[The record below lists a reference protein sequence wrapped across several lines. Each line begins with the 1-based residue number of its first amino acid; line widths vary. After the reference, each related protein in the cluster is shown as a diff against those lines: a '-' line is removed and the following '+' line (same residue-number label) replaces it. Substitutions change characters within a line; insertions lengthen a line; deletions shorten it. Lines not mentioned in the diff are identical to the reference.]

1 MNDKVLDQQ
10 LESIFQRLSQLREA
24 PISLAELT
32 LGVEEI
38 STALKEFRI
47 TNMDIRRPGL
57 EVLADSENPNQ
68 TILDAIKAHVAVL
81 DKDSTIIAVN
91 DAWKQFARSNG
102 DPSLA
107 HTCEGVNY
115 LAVCRR
121 AVSRGNHEAAQALD
135 GLQSVLAGVEN
146 CFTLEYPCHAP
157 TKEAWY
163 ILQAAPLNGGY
174 EGAVVIHIDITA
186 RRLAEEMLLQEHN
199 LLRTLIDNLPD
210 YIYFKDIKSR
220 FIVANRAL
228 AQIMGA
234 ESPDDMVGKTD
245 FDYYPDEIA
254 TEYYSDE
261 QTIFIDGQPLVGKE
275 EPHLD
280 SMGNRRWMLTTKI
293 PLKNEAG
300 EVIGLVGISR
310 DITERKKIEL
320 EKEQLIND
328 ISQHRQQLRA
338 LTGRLA
344 EAQETERKNLAR
356 ELHDQVGQSLTAL
369 NLNLSAVRTRIKNSP
384 PQSMETTMSLID
396 DSLALLEQTTEC
408 IQDVMAD
415 LRPPVLDDYGLVAAI
430 RWYGEQLVGRV
441 MFKFTVK
448 GKEPTPRL
456 APAKEHTL
464 FRIAQEALLNVAK
477 HAQAQKVTVI
487 VETEEEL
494 VRIVVIDDGLGFEL
508 QRPIDQFSWGL
519 LTMKERAEAIG
530 GRWQIESKLTQGT
543 RLTVE
548 VPR

>member
-1 MNDKVLDQQ
+1 
-10 LESIFQRLSQLREA
+10 
-24 PISLAELT
+24 
-32 LGVEEI
+32 
-38 STALKEFRI
+38 
-47 TNMDIRRPGL
+47 
-57 EVLADSENPNQ
+57 
-68 TILDAIKAHVAVL
+68 
-81 DKDSTIIAVN
+81 
-91 DAWKQFARSNG
+91 
-102 DPSLA
+102 
-107 HTCEGVNY
+107 
-115 LAVCRR
+115 
-121 AVSRGNHEAAQALD
+121 
-135 GLQSVLAGVEN
+135 
-146 CFTLEYPCHAP
+146 
-157 TKEAWY
+157 
-163 ILQAAPLNGGY
+163 
-174 EGAVVIHIDITA
+174 
-186 RRLAEEMLLQEHN
+186 
-199 LLRTLIDNLPD
+199 
-210 YIYFKDIKSR
+210 
-220 FIVANRAL
+220 
-228 AQIMGA
+228 
-234 ESPDDMVGKTD
+234 
-245 FDYYPDEIA
+245 
-254 TEYYSDE
+254 
-261 QTIFIDGQPLVGKE
+261 
-275 EPHLD
+275 
-280 SMGNRRWMLTTKI
+280 
-293 PLKNEAG
+293 
-300 EVIGLVGISR
+300 
-310 DITERKKIEL
+310 ERKKIEL